1 MKHDQLRSMSLES
14 LGVWGQSEFPY
25 QIQLRPTPRLGRCCC
40 GLIAVNYFIQR
51 HHSRNNP
58 QSRITLPSL
67 VWLSASCSCLDA
79 SARKVGPLMWRAWSM
94 VRTMHHQG
102 EREDRSWAFLN
113 TIYGQDRKLVEH
125 YLMHAYMKY
134 DNVYIYIYILFFA
147 FDLFMYLL
155 CACKK
160 HHL

>member
-1 MKHDQLRSMSLES
+1 
-14 LGVWGQSEFPY
+14 
-25 QIQLRPTPRLGRCCC
+25 
-40 GLIAVNYFIQR
+40 
-51 HHSRNNP
+51 
-58 QSRITLPSL
+58 
-67 VWLSASCSCLDA
+67 
-79 SARKVGPLMWRAWSM
+79 
-94 VRTMHHQG
+94 MHHQG

-134 DNVYIYIYILFFA
+134 DNVYIYIYIVFFA

-155 CACKK
+155 CACNK